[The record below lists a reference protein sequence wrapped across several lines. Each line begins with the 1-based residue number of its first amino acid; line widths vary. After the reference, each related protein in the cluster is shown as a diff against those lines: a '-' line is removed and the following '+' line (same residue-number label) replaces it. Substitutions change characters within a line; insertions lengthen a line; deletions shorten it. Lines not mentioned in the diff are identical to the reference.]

1 MMVQPAKPTATTR
14 AINAKRWRKG
24 FFFCCMRTPPAAER
38 RPLLDDGFDT
48 FGRLITLSAKP
59 GAS

>member
-1 MMVQPAKPTATTR
+1 MVQPAKPTATTS
-14 AINAKRWRKG
+14 AINAKRLRKG
-24 FFFCCMRTPPAAER
+24 FFCCIRTPPAATR
-38 RPLLDDGFDT
+38 RPLLDDGYDT